1 MERSIVIGKD
11 RKQEAASGKQF
22 LSCECAI
29 ASSAGPIQRPK
40 LLTAHRSLLTAAGFT
55 LLELMIVIS
64 IIIILAS
71 VALPQY
77 QKTIMHARETVLK
90 DDLFKMRSLIDQ
102 YAADKGKLPQSLDD
116 LVTAGYMREVPK
128 DPITDNKE
136 WQIVTGEDPYS
147 TEGGTGVTDVHSSAG
162 ELSTEG
168 TPYSEW

>member
-1 MERSIVIGKD
+1 MERSTVTGKNSEQKAVSS
-11 RKQEAASGKQF
+11 KQSICGQHSSVSGASEIRQN
-22 LSCECAI
+22 
-29 ASSAGPIQRPK
+29 K
-40 LLTAHRSLLTAAGFT
+40 LLTAHSALLTTLGFT

-77 QKTIMHARETVLK
+77 QKTIMHARETVLH
-90 DDLFKMRSLIDQ
+90 DDLFKMRSLLDQ

-116 LVTAGYMREVPK
+116 LVTEHYLRELPK

-136 WQIVTGEDPYS
+136 WAIVTGDDPYS
-147 TEGGTGVTDVHSSAG
+147 TEGSTGVIDVHSSSG
-162 ELSTEG
+162 DTSTEG

>member
-11 RKQEAASGKQF
+11 SKQEAVNTKQF

-29 ASSAGPIQRPK
+29 ASSGSPIQRPK
-40 LLTAHRSLLTAAGFT
+40 MLTARRSLLTAGFT

-64 IIIILAS
+64 IIIVLAS

-116 LVTAGYMREVPK
+116 LISAGYMREVPK
-128 DPITDNKE
+128 DPITDNKD
-136 WQIVTGEDPYS
+136 WNIVTGDDPYS
-147 TEGGTGVTDVHSSAG
+147 TEGGTGVTDVHSSSS